1 MLILTSS
8 VPSQRPEPDRHHDR
22 LLTPSA
28 GWRRNLAALWFAQL
42 TAIFGFSFAF
52 PFLPVYL
59 RQLGVH
65 SPGELA
71 VWTGL
76 TASAS
81 GASLAIMSPIWG
93 ALADRYGRRAMLLR
107 AMIGGAISV
116 GLMGFARGPV
126 DLLVLRLIQGAT
138 AGTVA
143 AATALVATGTPRA
156 RVGWALGVL
165 TSAVAVGS
173 ALGPLVGGL
182 AASLL
187 GVRAIFWAGGA
198 LLALATIPVFAVVRE
213 VRTGSPEVARR
224 PALAVLR
231 AAAPGAVTIVA
242 TLLACQ
248 TLLQVSNN
256 GFQPLVVLRLLQ
268 HVSTGVEAITGVAFA
283 ASGLSSALA
292 AVLYARPARRFGFRT
307 VGTVAALLLA
317 ASQLVAGY
325 GPSVLTTVLG
335 TALAGAF
342 YGTLGPVIATM
353 IGLHSPS
360 EIQARVFGLASSATA
375 IGFFVGPLG
384 GGLLAARLGV
394 PPAIAACALCAL
406 LLAPVLAAGAREPA
420 R

>member
-1 MLILTSS
+1 
-8 VPSQRPEPDRHHDR
+8 
-22 LLTPSA
+22 LTPSA
-28 GWRRNLAALWFAQL
+28 GWRRNLAALWFAQF
-42 TAIFGFSFAF
+42 TAIFGFAFAF
-52 PFLPVYL
+52 PFLPLYL

-65 SPGELA
+65 GPGELA
-71 VWTGL
+71 LWTGL
-76 TASAS
+76 TAGAS

-143 AATALVATGTPRA
+143 AATALVASGTPRA

-182 AASLL
+182 AAALL

-198 LLALATIPVFAVVRE
+198 LLAVATIPVFAVVSE
-213 VRTGSPEVARR
+213 VRTGSTAVARR

-231 AAAPGAVTIVA
+231 DAAPGAVTIVA
-242 TLLACQ
+242 TLLVCQ

-292 AVLYARPARRFGFRT
+292 AVLYASPARRFGFRT
-307 VGTVAALLLA
+307 VGTVAAVLLA

-335 TALAGAF
+335 TALAGVF
-342 YGTLGPVIATM
+342 YGTIGPVIATM
-353 IGLHSPS
+353 IGLHSPP
-360 EIQARVFGLASSATA
+360 EVQARVFGLASSATA

-406 LLAPVLAAGAREPA
+406 MLSPVLATGAREPA

>member
-1 MLILTSS
+1 MTA
-8 VPSQRPEPDRHHDR
+8 
-22 LLTPSA
+22 SA
-28 GWRRNLAALWFAQL
+28 AWRRNLAALWFAQL

-76 TASAS
+76 TAGAS

-107 AMIGGAISV
+107 AMIGGAVSV

-143 AATALVATGTPRA
+143 AATALVASGTPRA

-182 AASLL
+182 AATLL

-213 VRTGSPEVARR
+213 VRTGSTEAARR

-231 AAAPGAVTIVA
+231 DAAPGAVTIVA
-242 TLLACQ
+242 TLLLCQ

-283 ASGLSSALA
+283 ASGLSTALA
-292 AVLYARPARRFGFRT
+292 AVLYASLARRFGFRT
-307 VGTVAALLLA
+307 VGTAAALLLA

-335 TALAGAF
+335 TALAGVF
-342 YGTLGPVIATM
+342 YGTIGPVIATL
-353 IGLHSPS
+353 IGLNSPS
-360 EIQARVFGLASSATA
+360 EVQARVFGLASSATA

-394 PPAIAACALCAL
+394 PQAIAACALCAL
-406 LLAPVLAAGAREPA
+406 MLAPVLAAGAREPA